1 MLVSI
6 SAVSQ
11 VQSKRLKAIA
21 VTSDKRVA
29 SLPDVPT
36 VAETPAFKGFNV
48 VAWTGLFAPARTPPA
63 IVERL
68 EPRARRRAA
77 VGRGTRQA
85 RRARAQLP
93 AAVRRRAF
101 ATFVAREE
109 ERYARIVKAANIH
122 E

>member
-36 VAETPAFKGFNV
+36 VAETPGFKGFNV
-48 VAWTGLFAPARTPPA
+48 VAWTGLFAPAHTPPA

-68 EPRARRRAA
+68 SRELDA
-77 VGRGTRQA
+77 VLRSDEVRDKLAEQG
-85 RRARAQLP
+85 
-93 AAVRRRAF
+93 AVPGSGAPGAF
-101 ATFVAREE
+101 ASFVAHEE

-122 E
+122 D